1 MRWLL
6 SIVAVGCA
14 GVATVAACVGDDPGS
29 SDATSSGATSSGGS
43 SGGSSGASSGGSSGG
58 SSSGGSSSGSSGTD
72 GAADANDGAI
82 DFNVRSLTGLKLWL
96 ESTKE
101 LQSSSSGG
109 FSQWWDQSGAWDAGG
124 DGSPDAGRH
133 VAEPHNVNPPT
144 IVPNGINGR
153 PSVYFVSGNGYL
165 HIASHPDFQFGL
177 GDFIIAEVAKVS
189 SGTGPLWQLRLAAT
203 AGYEEQFLTSHF
215 CNVFGTVGGDHCTAP
230 DYVASTDPHVYVAR
244 RKGDIFTLRVD
255 SVVKGTEDTSAD
267 PPNIFVSPYSQ
278 PYVFIGNST
287 TMQVSELIVVVG
299 PTSDTTLATLEA
311 FLKQKYGI
319 P

>member
-1 MRWLL
+1 M
-6 SIVAVGCA
+6 
-14 GVATVAACVGDDPGS
+14 
-29 SDATSSGATSSGGS
+29 
-43 SGGSSGASSGGSSGG
+43 
-58 SSSGGSSSGSSGTD
+58 
-72 GAADANDGAI
+72 
-82 DFNVRSLTGLKLWL
+82 
-96 ESTKE
+96 
-101 LQSSSSGG
+101 
-109 FSQWWDQSGAWDAGG
+109 
-124 DGSPDAGRH
+124 
-133 VAEPHNVNPPT
+133 
-144 IVPNGINGR
+144 
-153 PSVYFVSGNGYL
+153 
-165 HIASHPDFQFGL
+165 
-177 GDFIIAEVAKVS
+177 
-189 SGTGPLWQLRLAAT
+189 
-203 AGYEEQFLTSHF
+203 
-215 CNVFGTVGGDHCTAP
+215 GGDHCTAP